1 MNQGADRDGD
11 LIDRAVELLM
21 RRRGTT
27 ELEAR
32 KVIRRLAE
40 ERLCRAT
47 DVARGIVEARDEDDD
62 EE

>member
-1 MNQGADRDGD
+1 MSTTDPRDAD

-27 ELEAR
+27 DLEAR
-32 KVIRRLAE
+32 KVIRRMAE

-47 DVARGIVEARDEDDD
+47 DVARLIIESRDDD
-62 EE
+62 E

>member
-1 MNQGADRDGD
+1 MSAGDTRDSD

-27 ELEAR
+27 DLEAR
-32 KVIRRLAE
+32 KVIRRMAE

-47 DVARGIVEARDEDDD
+47 DVARLIIESREED
-62 EE
+62 